1 MKEHTHT
8 YSLSLSFFFFPL
20 SLSLSHTHT
29 CMQNTSSLGFLA
41 KKAKKR
47 KVCVGVCMCNFN
59 VRKEWV
65 REREELKVGKNV
77 RRVFCSKWKGG
88 AFHFETFAYW
98 SSKQR
103 EVNLLNH
110 QTNQLRKKSWRNFE
124 VVDLLTEC
132 DYFKETFFK
141 PSYWNQK

>member
-8 YSLSLSFFFFPL
+8 YSLSLFFLLP
-20 SLSLSHTHT
+20 SLSLTHTH
-29 CMQNTSSLGFLA
+29 MHAEHIRFGFFGE
-41 KKAKKR
+41 KSKKR